1 MRRRDWERILWFS
14 KYFQFHRLGFV
25 LGTVALT
32 NSHTT
37 CIRVLQ
43 LSEILLAP
51 CVGPEKKSTR
61 KCKSQAGNCY
71 FDSSKHKQI
80 NKAKPTKSENAQL
93 TFVGCFLSF
102 LQGKGISGVGS
113 FFSFFLSW
121 SLLNSRLKGDNKL
134 ISFKARSFLCVMGSW
149 VEQGPRISQRH
160 SWFLWKWL
168 PSRAQR
174 APLIFSPN

>member
-14 KYFQFHRLGFV
+14 KCFQFHRLGFV
-25 LGTVALT
+25 LSKVAFT

-37 CIRVLQ
+37 CIWVLQ

-61 KCKSQAGNCY
+61 KFKSQTGNCY
-71 FDSSKHKQI
+71 FDSSK

-93 TFVGCFLSF
+93 TFVGCFFF
-102 LQGKGISGVGS
+102 LFSSREGNWRGGS
-113 FFSFFLSW
+113 IFFFFFLSW
-121 SLLNSRLKGDNKL
+121 SFLNSRLKGDNKL

-160 SWFLWKWL
+160 SWFLRKWL

-174 APLIFSPN
+174 AALIFSPN